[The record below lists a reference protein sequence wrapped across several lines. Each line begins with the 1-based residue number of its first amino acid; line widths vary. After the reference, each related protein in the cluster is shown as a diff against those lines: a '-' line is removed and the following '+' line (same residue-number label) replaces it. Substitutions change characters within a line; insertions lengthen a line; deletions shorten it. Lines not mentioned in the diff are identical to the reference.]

1 MIRPCIK
8 KIPAAVAG
16 AALLCTGMATPVLA
30 QSVLEEVVVTARK
43 REESIQD
50 VPLAVSAISRDSV
63 EAAFLMDATAI
74 SQFAPNLIFDN
85 ISAGTPGAGGISIRG
100 ISFQDVEKT
109 FDPAVLMYIDDIAL
123 GTNSGNAMS
132 MLDVERIEVL
142 RGPQGTLFGKN
153 AVGGVIHIHRIKP
166 IIGELAGKARARV
179 GNYGR
184 RDVEG
189 VLNVPLA
196 ENLAAKFTV
205 ARLEQDD
212 GFYKNITQNRRD
224 GDNKEERFGV
234 HFLWEPLPTVTSE
247 FQYNQS
253 DMEGTV
259 DPMMSINSELADLCS
274 GFGVCAESAN
284 RPYSGDRR
292 EGAGGL
298 LQDYYLD
305 TKDYTFK
312 TSWDMTDDVT
322 AVLIYGHREIEDGQA
337 VDYDDSPM
345 NLFHA
350 IRSSEYEQD
359 SLELRFDYDAGEA
372 LSFTSGYYY
381 WKGKTD
387 NWMNETMLPLFLGL
401 PEDGCGTPIG
411 QPACQIDYAK
421 AESKSHSF
429 YLEGDYRLTERWIAT
444 LGARWIK
451 EEKSLS
457 KRGEMPI
464 FDMVSLAP
472 MSADRKDIDTIYRAG
487 LRYEHS
493 DDLMGY
499 VTYSTGFR
507 SGGFSI
513 RANTLE
519 VLQDGYDPEELRNL
533 EVGFKATLLDGRLR
547 VNGAVFDMEYKNMQ
561 QELNIAGGPTGQQ
574 DTVVNASKAT
584 IRGAELEIDALLTDT
599 LRVDLNIGYL
609 DAEYDN
615 FMGSLFTDGVVRDLS
630 YLPLRRAPQWNY
642 TLGLNYSEQVGPGEL
657 MGRVSYDWRD
667 DYATSASNFPGT
679 QVSSF
684 GLLDASLTYRLNA
697 WQVAVYARNLTNEDE
712 YNHPF
717 VVAPGYDGSSLFT
730 FATPR
735 APRTFGMEV
744 TYTFNDY

>member
-1 MIRPCIK
+1 MTCPVAK

-16 AALLCTGMATPVLA
+16 AALLSMGVSVPALG

-50 VPLAVSAISRDSV
+50 VPLAVSAIGRDTV
-63 EAAFLMDATAI
+63 ESAFLMDATAI
-74 SQFAPNLIFDN
+74 TQFAPNLVFDN
-85 ISAGTPGAGGISIRG
+85 ISAGSPGAGGISIRG

-153 AVGGVIHIHRIKP
+153 AVGGVVHIHRIKP
-166 IIGELAGKARARV
+166 IIGEWAGKARARV
-179 GNYGR
+179 GDYGR

-189 VLNVPLA
+189 VLNVPLTD
-196 ENLAAKFTV
+196 NLAAKLT
-205 ARLEQDD
+205 AAHLELGD
-212 GFYKNITQNRRD
+212 GYYRNRTQNRRE
-224 GDNKEERFGV
+224 GDNREKRFGV
-234 HFLWEPLPTVTSE
+234 HLLWQPLPTLTSE

-253 DMEGTV
+253 EMDGTV

-274 GFGVCAESAN
+274 GFGVCAESAR
-284 RPYSGDRR
+284 RPFSGDRR
-292 EGAGGL
+292 EGAGDL
-298 LQDYYLD
+298 RQDFYLD

-312 TSWDMTDDVT
+312 TTWDMTDAVT
-322 AVLIYGHREIEDGQA
+322 GVLIYGHRELEDAQA
-337 VDYDDSPM
+337 LDFDGSPQS
-345 NLFHA
+345 LFHA
-350 IRSSEYEQD
+350 VRSSEYEQD
-359 SLELRFDYDAGEA
+359 SLELRFDYDAGGA
-372 LSFTSGYYY
+372 LNFTSGYYY
-381 WKGKTD
+381 WNGKTD
-387 NWMNETMLPLFLGL
+387 DWMNETMLPLFLGL
-401 PEDGCGTPIG
+401 TADGCGTPIG
-411 QPACQIDYAK
+411 KPACQVDYAE
-421 AESKSHSF
+421 AESKSHSAYF
-429 YLEGDYRLTERWIAT
+429 EGDYRVATDWVVT

-451 EEKSLS
+451 EEKSLA
-457 KRGEMPI
+457 KRGEMPV
-464 FDMVSLAP
+464 FDMVSLQP

-487 LRYEHS
+487 IRWEPA
-493 DDLMGY
+493 DNFMGY

-513 RANTLE
+513 RANTVE
-519 VLQDGYDPEELRNL
+519 VLEAGYDPEELRNL
-533 EVGFKATLLDGRLR
+533 EAGFKATLLDGRLR
-547 VNGAVFDMEYKNMQ
+547 VNGAVFDMEYRDMQ
-561 QELNIAGGPTGQQ
+561 QELNIPGGPTGQQ

-599 LRVDLNIGYL
+599 LRLDFNVGYL
-609 DAEYDN
+609 DAEYDD
-615 FMGSLFTDGVVRDLS
+615 FVGSLFADGIVRDLS

-642 TLGLNYSEQVGPGEL
+642 TLGLNYSQQVGPGEL

-667 DYATSASNFPGT
+667 DYATTATNFPGT
-679 QVSSF
+679 EISAF
-684 GLLDASLTYRLNA
+684 GLLDASLTYRLDA
-697 WQVAVYARNLTNEDE
+697 WQVSVYARNLTSEDE

-717 VVAPGYDGSSLFT
+717 VVAPGINGSSLFT